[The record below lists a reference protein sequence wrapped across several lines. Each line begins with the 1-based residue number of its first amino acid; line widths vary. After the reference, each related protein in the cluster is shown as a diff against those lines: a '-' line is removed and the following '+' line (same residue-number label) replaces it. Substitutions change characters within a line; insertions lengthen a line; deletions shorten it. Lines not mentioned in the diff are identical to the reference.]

1 MFVSYGSKADQEQE
15 LKQGWVIIKGIV
27 EDDADWTIIVN
38 YIRAYAREAK
48 IDCLMLR
55 TNSYTRQMEK
65 GYKSFILNIVLN
77 KDVHDSKYPGS
88 ELMNLP
94 KEFKTECRKQVTN
107 ASTPQ
112 SSQV

>member
-1 MFVSYGSKADQEQE
+1 MQKSNTVRHLFVSYGSRADQEQE

-65 GYKSFILNIVLN
+65 GYKSFIQTGYI
-77 KDVHDSKYPGS
+77 YPVFAAEYSVAVGQVVF
-88 ELMNLP
+88 ELVWML
-94 KEFKTECRKQVTN
+94 VG
-107 ASTPQ
+107 
-112 SSQV
+112 